1 MAADIF
7 EMLVDILKIN
17 QNLVY
22 EYSNQ
27 GALYQLFYLFIFPT
41 LFIVIFI
48 WILSNRVMGQH
59 KGLRLLLA
67 VGVYAFIILQG
78 YYSWFVTLSKYWL
91 FGLIVLGFLYMIV
104 YRGGNIMG
112 GGGGAKGKVAEAGGG
127 ALHFVEEMTGMK
139 INPAKVLQYRRRAE
153 RTLKLLAERKRV
165 LEKRVDQVKKDPKA
179 AEQVFMQLG
188 EVDQA
193 IVLLTKFISTGAW
206 HDYEEWYKM
215 NAQKFGI

>member
-27 GALYQLFYLFIFPT
+27 GQLYQLFYLIFFPT

-48 WILSNRVMGQH
+48 WILSNKIMGQH

-78 YYSWFVTLSKYWL
+78 YYSWFVMFSKYWL
-91 FGLIVLGFLYMIV
+91 FGLIILGFLYMIS
-104 YRGGNIMG
+104 YRGGGIMG
-112 GGGGAKGKVAEAGGG
+112 GGRAKAKAVEAGGG
-127 ALHFVEEMTGMK
+127 ALHFVEEVTGMK
-139 INPAKVLQYRRRAE
+139 LNPAKVLQYRRRAE

-193 IVLLTKFISTGAW
+193 IVLLSKFINTGAW